1 MIGRMRPFYQA
12 HWDISKDIKHV
23 WLLFCTYY
31 IAWIFQ
37 WILGDEW
44 RGEWWLHQVHRAD
57 RQHRVWTPQC
67 AASWMLLLYAG
78 DSSRW
83 LLTPGPQFLSRG
95 AQTFWHRAY
104 SIITSRTTSVL
115 YLNLKRGR
123 MCWNLSFVR
132 LKVILCLSSFMQ
144 WFDEPCCP
152 TWRNSINMSN
162 QQVRSLVNDFLKL
175 NGQPLAFSLKRVNNE
190 RKDNWFSFH
199 AAPRVSTNIYT
210 KRAYIRVCIKPPRA
224 KKTTTLAP
232 ENPHTCSPSNIC
244 LSEEKEL
251 DGIINLPHWQW
262 GACEEG
268 WGKL

>member
-37 WILGDEW
+37 WILGDEG

-104 SIITSRTTSVL
+104 SG
-115 YLNLKRGR
+115 YLSY
-123 MCWNLSFVR
+123 C
-132 LKVILCLSSFMQ
+132 CLS
-144 WFDEPCCP
+144 
-152 TWRNSINMSN
+152 IISN
-162 QQVRSLVNDFLKL
+162 QSAHSPLTFDINKEFSSTQLPLTGYFLFFGPFSVN
-175 NGQPLAFSLKRVNNE
+175 
-190 RKDNWFSFH
+190 
-199 AAPRVSTNIYT
+199 PR
-210 KRAYIRVCIKPPRA
+210 
-224 KKTTTLAP
+224 
-232 ENPHTCSPSNIC
+232 
-244 LSEEKEL
+244 
-251 DGIINLPHWQW
+251 DGCVWKSQ
-262 GACEEG
+262 
-268 WGKL
+268 